1 LLSSKNLISFEV
13 IMTITNVP
21 TQVDDPPP
29 IVSDRKNL
37 LARRGG
43 TKKANKRKD
52 NLTGYLFI
60 SPWLIAFL
68 LFTLV
73 PMGISL
79 TLAFTN
85 YDLLG
90 KEFEFIGL
98 ANFERMFSSD
108 VRYER
113 SVQAT
118 IKYVAF
124 SVPLRL
130 AAALGIAMLLNTQR
144 RGVYFYRAAF
154 YAPSIVGGS
163 VAIAVMWRQIF
174 GTSGLVNGVLEA
186 FSIPPRYWL
195 GDPDTAIWTLVLLA
209 MWQFGSPMLIF
220 LAGLKQI
227 PETLYEAA
235 SIDGANGFQKFYR
248 VTLPML
254 TPIIF
259 FNVIMQTIQAFQQ
272 FTQAFIISGGT
283 GRPLDTTLFYSLYL
297 YQRAFGDFDMG
308 YSAAMAWVMLV
319 VVAFLTFINFAL
331 SRFWVFYENKG
342 DD

>member
-1 LLSSKNLISFEV
+1 MTTTNAPLTAGENQLL
-13 IMTITNVP
+13 P
-21 TQVDDPPP
+21 
-29 IVSDRKNL
+29 
-37 LARRGG
+37 
-43 TKKANKRKD
+43 TKKSLFFRRNKVKKEKKQKD
-52 NLTGYLFI
+52 NLAGYLFV
-60 SPWLIAFL
+60 SPWIIAFL
-68 LFTLV
+68 LFTLI
-73 PMGISL
+73 PMVISL
-79 TLAFTN
+79 VLAFTN

-90 KEFEFIGL
+90 KEFDYIGS
-98 ANFERMFSSD
+98 ANFDRMFNND
-108 VRYER
+108 VRYMR
-113 SVQAT
+113 SVDAT
-118 IKYVAF
+118 VKYVVA

-130 AAALGIAMLLNTQR
+130 IMALGVAMLLNTDR

-174 GTSGLVNGVLEA
+174 GFDGIVNGFLNV
-186 FSIPPRYWL
+186 FSIDPRYWL
-195 GDPDTAIWTLVLLA
+195 GDPQTAIWTLILLA

-227 PETLYEAA
+227 PEQLYEAA
-235 SIDGANGFQKFYR
+235 SIDGANGIQKFIR
-248 VTLPML
+248 ITLPML

-283 GRPLDTTLFYSLYL
+283 GRPLDTTLFYALYL

-308 YSAAMAWVMLV
+308 YASAMAWVMLLV
-319 VVAFLTFINFAL
+319 IAFLTFVNFAL
-331 SRFWVFYENKG
+331 SKYWVHYENKG

>member
-1 LLSSKNLISFEV
+1 
-13 IMTITNVP
+13 MTITNTATTVEESVP
-21 TQVDDPPP
+21 LAPSKRTFF
-29 IVSDRKNL
+29 SRKEKVKQD
-37 LARRGG
+37 
-43 TKKANKRKD
+43 TKKKENGV
-52 NLTGYLFI
+52 GYLFV
-60 SPWLIAFL
+60 SPWLIAFM

-79 TLAFTN
+79 GLAFTD

-90 KEFEFIGL
+90 GKETKFIEFE
-98 ANFERMFSSD
+98 NFNRMFNED
-108 VRYER
+108 TRYGR
-113 SVQAT
+113 SVVAT
-118 IKYVAF
+118 IKYVVA

-130 AAALGIAMLLNTQR
+130 MVALGIALLLNTNR

-174 GTSGLVNGVLEA
+174 GFDGAVNGILEV
-186 FSIPPRYWL
+186 FSIDPRHWL
-195 GDPDTAIWTLVLLA
+195 GHPDTAIWTLVLLA

-227 PETLYEAA
+227 PAVLYEAA
-235 SIDGANGFQKFYR
+235 SIDGGNAFQKFYR
-248 VTLPML
+248 ITLPML

-259 FNVIMQTIQAFQQ
+259 FNVIMQTIHAFQQ
-272 FTQAFIISGGT
+272 FTQAYIISGGT

-297 YQRAFGDFDMG
+297 YKRAIDDFDMG
-308 YSAAMAWVMLV
+308 YASAMAWVMLL
-319 VVAFLTFINFAL
+319 VVAFLTFINFSL
-331 SRFWVFYENKG
+331 SRFWVYYENKG

>member
-1 LLSSKNLISFEV
+1 MTTTNAPLTARENQPLPSSKKS
-13 IMTITNVP
+13 
-21 TQVDDPPP
+21 
-29 IVSDRKNL
+29 L
-37 LARRGG
+37 LFRRSKV
-43 TKKANKRKD
+43 KKENKQKD
-52 NLTGYLFI
+52 NLAGYLFV
-60 SPWLIAFL
+60 SPWIIAFL

-73 PMGISL
+73 PMVISL
-79 TLAFTN
+79 GLAFTN

-90 KEFEFIGL
+90 KEYEYIGT
-98 ANFERMFSSD
+98 ANFERMFNND
-108 VRYER
+108 VRYMR
-113 SVQAT
+113 SVDAT
-118 IKYVAF
+118 VKYVLA

-130 AAALGIAMLLNTQR
+130 LMALGVAMLLNTDR

-174 GTSGLVNGVLEA
+174 GFDGIVNGFLDV
-186 FSIPPRYWL
+186 FSIDPRYWL
-195 GDPDTAIWTLVLLA
+195 GDPKTAIWTLILLA

-227 PETLYEAA
+227 PEQLYEAA
-235 SIDGANGFQKFYR
+235 SIDGANGIQKFFR
-248 VTLPML
+248 ITLPML

-283 GRPLDTTLFYSLYL
+283 GRPLDTTLFYALYL

-308 YSAAMAWVMLV
+308 YASAMAWVMLLV
-319 VVAFLTFINFAL
+319 IAFLTFVNFTL
-331 SRFWVFYENKG
+331 SKYWVYYENKG

>member
-1 LLSSKNLISFEV
+1 
-13 IMTITNVP
+13 MTLTNTATTAEEPVP
-21 TQVDDPPP
+21 L
-29 IVSDRKNL
+29 VSGKRTFFSRKEKVKKD
-37 LARRGG
+37 
-43 TKKANKRKD
+43 TKKKE
-52 NLTGYLFI
+52 NLSGYLFV
-60 SPWLIAFL
+60 SPWLLAFM

-79 TLAFTN
+79 GLAFTD

-90 KEFEFIGL
+90 KETKFIEFD
-98 ANFERMFSSD
+98 NFERMFNSD
-108 VRYER
+108 TRYER
-113 SVQAT
+113 SVIAT
-118 IKYVAF
+118 IKYVIS
-124 SVPLRL
+124 SVTLRL
-130 AAALGIAMLLNTQR
+130 IVALGIAMLLNTNR

-174 GTSGLVNGVLEA
+174 GYDGAVNGLMAV
-186 FSIPPRYWL
+186 FSIEPRYWL
-195 GDPDTAIWTLVLLA
+195 GSPDTAIWTLVLLA

-227 PETLYEAA
+227 PAVLYEAA
-235 SIDGANGFQKFYR
+235 SIDGASPLQKFYR
-248 VTLPML
+248 ITLPML

-272 FTQAFIISGGT
+272 FTQAYIISGGT
-283 GRPLDTTLFYSLYL
+283 GRPLDSTLFYSLYL
-297 YQRAFGDFDMG
+297 YQKAIGDFDMG
-308 YSAAMAWVMLV
+308 YAAAMAWVMLL

-331 SRFWVFYENKG
+331 SRYWVYYENKG

>member
-1 LLSSKNLISFEV
+1 MTTTNAPLTARDNPTLSSSRRSLLF
-13 IMTITNVP
+13 
-21 TQVDDPPP
+21 
-29 IVSDRKNL
+29 RKNKV
-37 LARRGG
+37 
-43 TKKANKRKD
+43 KKANKQKE
-52 NLTGYLFI
+52 NLAGYLFV
-60 SPWLIAFL
+60 SPWIIAFL

-73 PMGISL
+73 PMVISL
-79 TLAFTN
+79 GLAFTN

-90 KEFEFIGL
+90 KDFQYIQT
-98 ANFERMFSSD
+98 ANFERMFNDD
-108 VRYER
+108 VRYMR
-113 SVQAT
+113 SVDAT
-118 IKYVAF
+118 VKYVLA

-130 AAALGIAMLLNTQR
+130 IMALGVAMLLNTDR

-174 GTSGLVNGVLEA
+174 GFDGIVNGFLGV
-186 FSIPPRYWL
+186 FSIDPRYWL
-195 GDPDTAIWTLVLLA
+195 GDPQTAIWTLILLA

-227 PETLYEAA
+227 PEQLYEAA
-235 SIDGANGFQKFYR
+235 SIDGANGLQKFLR
-248 VTLPML
+248 ITLPML

-283 GRPLDTTLFYSLYL
+283 GRPLDTTLFYALYL

-308 YSAAMAWVMLV
+308 YASAMAWVMLV
-319 VVAFLTFINFAL
+319 VIAFLTFVNFAL
-331 SRFWVFYENKG
+331 SKYWVYYENKG